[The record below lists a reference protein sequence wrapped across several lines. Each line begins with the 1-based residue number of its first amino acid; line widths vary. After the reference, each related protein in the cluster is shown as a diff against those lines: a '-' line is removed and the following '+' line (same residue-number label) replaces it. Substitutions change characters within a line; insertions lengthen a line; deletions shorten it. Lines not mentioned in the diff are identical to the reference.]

1 VYFEADDH
9 RMRTRVNYGIS
20 QSFVRYMG
28 KITRCGYFKDNLG
41 PYEKTACFK
50 NLNWIVQLMCFND
63 GQLLLIL
70 FIVQVTYCV
79 NAGMFD
85 VHICM
90 HAAF

>member
-1 VYFEADDH
+1 
-9 RMRTRVNYGIS
+9 
-20 QSFVRYMG
+20 
-28 KITRCGYFKDNLG
+28 
-41 PYEKTACFK
+41 
-50 NLNWIVQLMCFND
+50 
-63 GQLLLIL
+63 LIL